1 MSFVPLNLAI
11 EFDGQVHTQTTG
23 ALVAADSTPTWAVY
37 EQGNITPVYTGNMT
51 ARSTTGVYFMAG
63 TASAANGFTVGKVYQ
78 VKMTAIVSGVTDIT
92 VLARFILVPAWTVA
106 GAPKVDAQYFA
117 GQTITAA
124 AGVTMPAAPAAV
136 GSAMTLTSGER
147 DSVADAL
154 LNRDMA
160 TGTDTGSTTVR
171 TVRQALRFLRNKWGI
186 SAGTL
191 TVKKEDDATTSWTGA
206 VTTTAGDPVSQI
218 DPAG

>member
-1 MSFVPLNLAI
+1 MSFVPLNFPL

-37 EQGNITPVYTGNMT
+37 EQGNTTAVFSGNMT
-51 ARSTTGVYFMAG
+51 ARSTTGVYFMSG
-63 TASAANGFTVGKVYQ
+63 TASAANGFTVGKLYQ

-92 VLARFILVPAWTVA
+92 VLSRFILVPAWAVTGV
-106 GAPKVDAQYFA
+106 PKTDASYFA
-117 GQTITAA
+117 GQTISAA
-124 AGVTMPAAPAAV
+124 ATVTMPASPAAV

-147 DSVADAL
+147 TSVADAFL
-154 LNRDMA
+154 DRDMSL
-160 TGTDTGSTTVR
+160 GTDSGSTTVR
-171 TVRQALRFLRNKWGI
+171 TPRQALRWLRNKWSI